1 MKPIPTLLRRRQPRA
16 RHPHPQQG
24 VALVVALI
32 LLVVMTLLGLS
43 AMRSVTLEE
52 KMAANTF
59 DRSVSFQAAESVL
72 REAES
77 KLTGPTPPVRVSPSP
92 TAAADPAL
100 TLNDCAGGLCVAHAP
115 GATKPRWFDDTFTQ
129 WQAGTSV
136 VSGSITVP
144 TDYFIEYLGAAFPCS
159 PDNINSPATCKRYRV
174 TARSNPGN
182 DRAVVMLQ
190 SVYATP

>member
-1 MKPIPTLLRRRQPRA
+1 MKRTPTQPRKRQACA
-16 RHPHPQQG
+16 RQLHRQQG

-77 KLTGPTPPVRVSPSP
+77 KLTGLTPPIRVSPSP
-92 TAAADPAL
+92 TAAADPTL
-100 TLNDCAGGLCVAHAP
+100 TLNDCVGGLCVAHAP
-115 GATKPRWFDDTFTQ
+115 TAQKPRWFDNAFTQ
-129 WQAGTSV
+129 WQAGTAV

-144 TDYFIEYLGAAFPCS
+144 TDYFIEYLGNAFPCS

-182 DRAVVMLQ
+182 GRAAVMLQ